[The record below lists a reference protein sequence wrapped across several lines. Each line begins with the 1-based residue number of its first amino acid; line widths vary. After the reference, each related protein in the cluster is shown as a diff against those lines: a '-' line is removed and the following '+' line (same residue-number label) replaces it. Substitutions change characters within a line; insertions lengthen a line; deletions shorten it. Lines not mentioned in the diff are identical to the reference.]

1 MAYTEAELIGQL
13 EKDLARSGELYVKD
27 YIQEGGA
34 ASDTGRSYED
44 IISTYLV
51 SHAEALKM
59 TDTNWGMVHTA
70 IGKTSERGSRMAQ
83 KLLSEKDFF
92 HAIPLDGDVRLT
104 DGTMAEI
111 GYFDFM
117 TLDKEGKSLTLF
129 EIRPYPEK
137 EKPLSRLLRCWSLK
151 TSLNK
156 ALLLQMLGMEKLPR
170 ISIVTLIT
178 GGGSDHFTPAGRQP
192 VPLPLKQLGG
202 MLGVFCLYLFHGL
215 YGVPVSGAQAPAQM
229 TRAELISL
237 LEKDAKHP
245 ELYPDT
251 SNRPDII
258 EIGIEAKLAFGT
270 GNHETTRMIIS
281 QLLQMPVK
289 TKRVLDCGTGTGI
302 LGLTASK
309 LGAKDVV
316 GYDID
321 EWSVENAKHNA
332 VLNGVENMEV
342 LFGNCN
348 VLTHVSGVFDV
359 VMANIN
365 RNILLNDMRLFRN
378 VMNIGGTLILS
389 GFYEEDVPVLLEK
402 AAELGLHEVT
412 RQVDNNWTCLVLG

>member
-1 MAYTEAELIGQL
+1 MKYLVATFNIETTADLMQACQDLLADGAAEAGFESFEETETGMEAYVQ
-13 EKDLARSGELYVKD
+13 KDLFDK
-27 YIQEGGA
+27 
-34 ASDTGRSYED
+34 
-44 IISTYLV
+44 
-51 SHAEALKM
+51 EALDEYIADFPIV
-59 TDTNWGMVHTA
+59 DTRITYD
-70 IGKTSERGSRMAQ
+70 I
-83 KLLSEKDFF
+83 KD
-92 HAIPLDGDVRLT
+92 
-104 DGTMAEI
+104 AE
-111 GYFDFM
+111 
-117 TLDKEGKSLTLF
+117 DKDWNQEWEEQGF
-129 EIRPYPEK
+129 
-137 EKPLSRLLRCWSLK
+137 
-151 TSLNK
+151 
-156 ALLLQMLGMEKLPR
+156 
-170 ISIVTLIT
+170 
-178 GGGSDHFTPAGRQP
+178 
-192 VPLPLKQLGG
+192 
-202 MLGVFCLYLFHGL
+202 
-215 YGVPVSGAQAPAQM
+215 APIFVADQVV
-229 TRAELISL
+229 IY
-237 LEKDAKHP
+237 DAKHP

-302 LGLTASK
+302 LGLAASK
-309 LGAKDVV
+309 LGAKEVV

-332 VLNGVENMEV
+332 VLNGVDNMEV

-348 VLTHVSGVFDV
+348 VLNHVSGVFDV

-365 RNILLNDMRLFRN
+365 RNILLSDMRLFRS

>member
-1 MAYTEAELIGQL
+1 MKYLVATFNIETTADLMQACQDLLADGAAEAGFESFEETETGMEAYVQ
-13 EKDLARSGELYVKD
+13 KDLFDK
-27 YIQEGGA
+27 
-34 ASDTGRSYED
+34 
-44 IISTYLV
+44 
-51 SHAEALKM
+51 EAL
-59 TDTNWGMVHTA
+59 DEYIA
-70 IGKTSERGSRMAQ
+70 
-83 KLLSEKDFF
+83 DF
-92 HAIPLDGDVRLT
+92 
-104 DGTMAEI
+104 
-111 GYFDFM
+111 Y
-117 TLDKEGKSLTLF
+117 
-129 EIRPYPEK
+129 
-137 EKPLSRLLRCWSLK
+137 
-151 TSLNK
+151 
-156 ALLLQMLGMEKLPR
+156 
-170 ISIVTLIT
+170 
-178 GGGSDHFTPAGRQP
+178 
-192 VPLPLKQLGG
+192 
-202 MLGVFCLYLFHGL
+202 
-215 YGVPVSGAQAPAQM
+215 
-229 TRAELISL
+229 
-237 LEKDAKHP
+237 DAKHP

-309 LGAKDVV
+309 LGAKEVV

-332 VLNGVENMEV
+332 VLNGVDNMEV

-348 VLTHVSGVFDV
+348 VLNHVSGVFDV

-365 RNILLNDMRLFRN
+365 RNILLSDMRLFRS